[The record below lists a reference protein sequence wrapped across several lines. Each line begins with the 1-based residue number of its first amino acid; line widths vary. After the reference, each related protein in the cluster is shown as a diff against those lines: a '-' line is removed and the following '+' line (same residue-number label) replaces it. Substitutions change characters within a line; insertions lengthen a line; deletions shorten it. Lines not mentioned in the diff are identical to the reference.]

1 MTDHFGRF
9 NKEAEEQF
17 REMAAEKYDF
27 GACKSGEKMTFGK
40 CAKVGGSGKKEVPQ
54 SLKTSKAQAEAN
66 LAAAKKRQSPNQI
79 QKAQRA
85 LASINKKIDAFSA
98 SEDDAQEFK
107 SGCPDGFRS
116 KGSQTISGKRRE
128 VCCTPDGKVCMTA
141 DGIPL

>member
-1 MTDHFGRF
+1 MKNF
-9 NKEAEEQF
+9 NFDTTAYEAFQE
-17 REMAAEKYDF
+17 AALEKYDF
-27 GACKSGEKMTFGK
+27 AACKSGEKMTFGK
-40 CAKVGGSGKKEVPQ
+40 CQKVGGSGKKKEVPQ

-66 LAAAKKRQSPNQI
+66 LAAAKKRKSPNQI

-98 SEDDAQEFK
+98 SEDDSQEFK

>member
-1 MTDHFGRF
+1 MMKHLNFD
-9 NKEAEEQF
+9 EAAYAAFEE
-17 REMAAEKYDF
+17 AALDKYDF
-27 GACKSGEKMTFGK
+27 AACKEGEKMTFGK
-40 CAKVGGSGKKEVPQ
+40 CAKVGGSGKKEVPS

-66 LAAAKKRQSPNQI
+66 LAAAKKRKSSNQI
-79 QKAQRA
+79 QKAERA
-85 LASINKKIDAFSA
+85 LASINKKINMFSA

>member
-1 MTDHFGRF
+1 MKNFTSESYPAFQ
-9 NKEAEEQF
+9 EA
-17 REMAAEKYDF
+17 ASEKYDF
-27 GACKSGEKMTFGK
+27 ATCKSGEKMTFGK
-40 CAKVGGSGKKEVPQ
+40 CQKVGGSGKKEVPQ